1 MPERVSCFH
10 SVEGLRKVQQKAD
23 KNNILDY
30 YPDELEE
37 ILVGLGEK
45 KFRAAQVFGW
55 LAKGVADFDE
65 MNNIP
70 AALKEKL
77 REQYYIG
84 LLEAVRKQESK
95 DGTIK
100 CLFEFADGTQVESVF
115 MKYEYGNSICISSQS
130 GCRMGCTFCAS
141 TMDGLERSLTGGEML
156 GQVLAM
162 RNLTGEDIGHVV
174 VMGMGEPFDN
184 YDELS
189 RFLRLIHNRKGYD
202 LGLRNITVSTCGL
215 IPKIREFAV
224 DFPQVNLAVSLHA
237 PNQQLRERTMPVAKK
252 YGYNELIKI
261 CREYTE
267 LTGRRITFEYAVI
280 DGVNDSTA
288 CAMEL
293 ASRLKGWLSHVNLI
307 PLNDVTGREYK
318 TANARNVAS
327 FKKTLE
333 NQGVAVTVRRTLGN
347 DIDAACGQLRR
358 NR

>member
-1 MPERVSCFH
+1 MYY
-10 SVEGLRKVQQKAD
+10 GNT
-23 KNNILDY
+23 KNNILNY
-30 YPDELEE
+30 SPEELEAVVAE
-37 ILVGLGEK
+37 LGDK
-45 KFRAAQVFGW
+45 KFRAAQIFVW
-55 LAKGVADFDE
+55 LAKGVNSFDD
-65 MNNIP
+65 MKNVP
-70 AALKEKL
+70 ASLRAALDERFRIDL
-77 REQYYIG
+77 P
-84 LLEAVRKQESK
+84 EAVRRQESK
-95 DGTIK
+95 DGTVK
-100 CLFEFADGTQVESVF
+100 CLFEFADGTQIESVF

-141 TMDGLERSLTGGEML
+141 TMDGLDRSLTGGEML
-156 GQVLAM
+156 AQVLAM

-189 RFLRLIHNRKGYD
+189 RFIRLIHEKKGYG

-237 PNQQLRERTMPVAKK
+237 PNQKLRERTMPVAKK
-252 YGYNELIKI
+252 YDYDDLMQA

-280 DGVNDSTA
+280 DGVNDSAA
-288 CAMEL
+288 CAKEL

-307 PLNDVTGREYK
+307 PLNEVRGREYR
-318 TANARNVAS
+318 TANEKSVAA
-327 FKKTLE
+327 FKKILE
-333 NQGVAVTVRRTLGN
+333 SSGVAVTVRRTLGS

-358 NR
+358 KK

>member
-1 MPERVSCFH
+1 MPE
-10 SVEGLRKVQQKAD
+10 
-23 KNNILDY
+23 
-30 YPDELEE
+30 ELEAVVAE
-37 ILVGLGEK
+37 LGEK
-45 KFRAAQVFGW
+45 KFRSAQVFGW

-65 MNNIP
+65 MNNVP
-70 AALKEKL
+70 AALRAGLAEN
-77 REQYYIG
+77 YYIG
-84 LLEAVRKQESK
+84 LPEAVRRQESK
-95 DGTIK
+95 DGTVK

-141 TMDGLERSLTGGEML
+141 TMDGLDRSLTGGEML

-162 RNLTGEDIGHVV
+162 RKLTGEDIGHVV

-189 RFLRLIHNRKGYD
+189 RFIRLIHDKKGYD

-215 IPKIREFAV
+215 IPKIRNFAV

-252 YGYNELIKI
+252 YGYDDLIRA

-288 CAMEL
+288 CAKEL

-307 PLNDVTGREYK
+307 PLNEVSGREYK
-318 TANARNVAS
+318 TANGKSVAA
-327 FKKTLE
+327 FKKILE
-333 NQGVAVTVRRTLGN
+333 NNGVAVTVRRTLGS

-358 NR
+358 KK